1 MFENNKNLIEKLPS
15 GFRDIFPVE
24 AEERNSI
31 KSVVK
36 KEFELWGYGEVK
48 TPVVEFTKNI
58 STGVGK
64 NWKNKLINF
73 FDFDGS
79 LVSLRT
85 DMTVPIARFTGM
97 RIKKHQIPVRFCYF
111 ANSFRRSGLQK
122 GEKREYNQAG
132 LEFIGSNSY
141 MCDVE
146 TLLIIVNI
154 LNNLVNDNFLIGLGD
169 VGITEALYNWL
180 NLNDQGR
187 EYIRQNLISK
197 NYVSIREY
205 LFKID
210 NTKAEIFLNLIKP
223 EKDIEKIISILNE
236 INDINVTNS
245 FCNLETVYKM
255 LKELEISKYFMI
267 DLGILRDFDYYT
279 GLIFEAYSSNI
290 NSILGSGGRYDKLI
304 RKFGLDVPATG
315 FALDIDILH
324 KSMKESNL
332 SVFKNKLKLMICCE
346 SDDYIKLL
354 EYSEKIRKENV
365 ITEIMFDKLSDID
378 MFAKE
383 KKFDFTGIINDK
395 FEMIN
400 ITDLKNNKKA
410 SIKLEESIKYFK
422 NEADN

>member
-1 MFENNKNLIEKLPS
+1 MFENNNNLNEKLPT

-24 AEERNSI
+24 SEERNNI
-31 KSVVK
+31 RAVIK

-58 STGVGK
+58 SAGVGK

-97 RIKKHQIPVRFCYF
+97 RIKENQLPVRFCYF

-146 TLLIIVNI
+146 TLIIIVNI

-169 VGITEALYNWL
+169 VCITEALYSWL
-180 NLNDQGR
+180 NLNDEGR
-187 EYIRQNLISK
+187 EHIRENLINR
-197 NYVSIREY
+197 NYVAIKEY
-205 LFKID
+205 LSKID
-210 NTKAEIFLNLIKP
+210 RVKADIFLNLIKP
-223 EKDIEKIISILNE
+223 EKDIEKIILILK
-236 INDINVTNS
+236 DIKDSAVS
-245 FCNLETVYKM
+245 QSSLNLKKVYEV
-255 LKELEISKYFMI
+255 LKELDISRYFII

-290 NSILGSGGRYDKLI
+290 NAILGSGGRYDRLI
-304 RKFGLDVPATG
+304 GKFGLDAAATG

-332 SVFKNKLKLMICCE
+332 SVFDNKRRLILGCE
-346 SDDYIKLL
+346 SNDYVKLL
-354 EYSEKIRKENV
+354 KYSDKIRKENI
-365 ITEIMFDKLSDID
+365 ITEIMFDKSADID
-378 MFAKE
+378 TAAKT
-383 KKFDFTGIINDK
+383 KKFDFIGIINDK
-395 FEMIN
+395 FEMIC
-400 ITDLKNNKKA
+400 ITDLKNNK
-410 SIKLEESIKYFK
+410 INRINLEESIKYFK

>member
-1 MFENNKNLIEKLPS
+1 MFENNKNLNEKLPS

-24 AEERNSI
+24 AEERNNIRSSI
-31 KSVVK
+31 K
-36 KEFELWGYGEVK
+36 KEFELWGYGEIK

-58 STGVGK
+58 SAGVGK

-97 RIKKHQIPVRFCYF
+97 RIKKSQLPVRFCYF

-132 LEFIGSNSY
+132 LEFIGLNSY

-154 LNNLVNDNFLIGLGD
+154 LNNLVSDNFLIGLGD
-169 VGITEALYNWL
+169 VGITEALYSWF
-180 NLNDQGR
+180 NLNDQGK
-187 EYIRQNLISK
+187 EYIRHNLITK

-205 LFKID
+205 LVKID
-210 NTKAEIFLNLIKP
+210 NIKAEIFLNLIKP
-223 EKDIEKIISILNE
+223 EKDVEKIISILSE
-236 INDINVTNS
+236 INDTKVKRS
-245 FCNLETVYKM
+245 FHNLETVYKI
-255 LKELEISKYFMI
+255 LKELDISKYFII

-332 SVFKNKLKLMICCE
+332 PVFKNKLKLIIFCE
-346 SDDYIKLL
+346 SDNHLKLL
-354 EYSEKIRKENV
+354 KYCEKIRKENV
-365 ITEIMFDKLSDID
+365 ITEIMFEKILDID
-378 MFAKE
+378 TFAKE
-383 KKFDFTGIINDK
+383 KKFDFTGIINNK

-400 ITDLKNNKKA
+400 ITALKNNEK
-410 SIKLEESIKYFK
+410 SNIKIEESIKFFK
-422 NEADN
+422 NEANN

>member
-1 MFENNKNLIEKLPS
+1 MFENNNNLNEKLPS

-31 KSVVK
+31 RSVIK

-48 TPVVEFTKNI
+48 TPVVEFTGNI
-58 STGVGK
+58 SAGVGK

-73 FDFDGS
+73 LDFDGS

-97 RIKKHQIPVRFCYF
+97 RIKKNQLPVRFCYF
-111 ANSFRRSGLQK
+111 ANSFRKSGLQK

-141 MCDVE
+141 MSDVE

-154 LNNLVNDNFLIGLGD
+154 LINLVNDNFIIGLGD
-169 VGITEALYNWL
+169 VCINEALYSWL
-180 NLNDQGR
+180 NLNDVGR
-187 EYIRQNLISK
+187 EHIRKNLISK

-210 NTKAEIFLNLIKP
+210 STKGEIFLNLIKP
-223 EKDIEKIISILNE
+223 EKDIEKIFSILNE
-236 INDINVTNS
+236 INDIGVAQS
-245 FCNLETVYKM
+245 FYNLKVVYEM
-255 LKELEISKYFMI
+255 LKELDISKHFII

-290 NSILGSGGRYDKLI
+290 NSILGSGGRYDRLI
-304 RKFGLDVPATG
+304 RKFGLDAAATG

-324 KSMKESNL
+324 KSMKESNF
-332 SVFKNKLKLMICCE
+332 SIFNNKIKLMLCCE
-346 SDDYIKLL
+346 SDDYLKMLK
-354 EYSEKIRKENV
+354 YSEKIRKENV
-365 ITEIMFDKLSDID
+365 ITEIMFEKSDGID
-378 MFAKE
+378 MDVKG
-383 KKFDFTGIINDK
+383 KKFDFIGIINKK
-395 FEMIN
+395 FETISIN
-400 ITDLKNNKKA
+400 DLKNNKI
-410 SIKLEESIKYFK
+410 SSMNLEESIQYFK

>member
-1 MFENNKNLIEKLPS
+1 MFENNKNLNEKLPS

-31 KSVVK
+31 RSSIK
-36 KEFELWGYGEVK
+36 KEFELWGYGEIK

-58 STGVGK
+58 SAGVGK
-64 NWKNKLINF
+64 NWKNKLISF

-97 RIKKHQIPVRFCYF
+97 RLKKAQLPVRFCYF

-146 TLLIIVNI
+146 ALLIIINI
-154 LNNLVNDNFLIGLGD
+154 LNNMVPDNFLIGLGD
-169 VGITEALYNWL
+169 VGITEALYSWF
-180 NLNDQGR
+180 NLSDQGK
-187 EYIRQNLISK
+187 EHIRHNLITK

-210 NTKAEIFLNLIKP
+210 RVKAEVFLNLIKP
-223 EKDIEKIISILNE
+223 EKDVKKIISILNE
-236 INDINVTNS
+236 INDKKVTQS
-245 FCNLETVYKM
+245 LSNLKTVYGI
-255 LKELEISKYFMI
+255 LKELDISKYFII

-332 SVFKNKLKLMICCE
+332 PVFKNKLKLMISCE
-346 SDDYIKLL
+346 SDNHLKLL

-365 ITEIMFDKLSDID
+365 ITEIMFEKILDID

-383 KKFDFTGIINDK
+383 KKFDFTGIINNK
-395 FEMIN
+395 FEMIS
-400 ITDLKNNKKA
+400 ITDLKNNEK
-410 SIKLEESIKYFK
+410 SNIKIEESIKYFK
-422 NEADN
+422 NEANN

>member
-1 MFENNKNLIEKLPS
+1 MFENNKNLNEKLPS

-31 KSVVK
+31 RSSIK
-36 KEFELWGYGEVK
+36 KEFEIWGYGEIK

-64 NWKNKLINF
+64 NWKDKLISF
-73 FDFDGS
+73 FDLDGS

-97 RIKKHQIPVRFCYF
+97 RIKRDQMPVRYCYF
-111 ANSFRRSGLQK
+111 ANSFRRSGQQK

-132 LEFIGSNSY
+132 LEFIGSDSY

-146 TLLIIVNI
+146 ALLIIINI
-154 LNNLVNDNFLIGLGD
+154 LNNMVPGNFLIGLGD
-169 VGITEALYNWL
+169 VGIIEALYSWL
-180 NLNDQGR
+180 DLTDKGR
-187 EYIRQNLISK
+187 EYLRYNLITK
-197 NYVSIREY
+197 NYVAIREY

-210 NTKAEIFLNLIKP
+210 KIKAKIFLDLIKP
-223 EKDIEKIISILNE
+223 EKEIEKITSILKE
-236 INDINVTNS
+236 INDKKVSKS
-245 FCNLETVYKM
+245 FSNLETVYGI
-255 LKELEISKYFMI
+255 LRELDRSKYFII

-332 SVFKNKLKLMICCE
+332 PVFKNKLKLMLYCE
-346 SDDYIKLL
+346 NDNYARLL
-354 EYSEKIRKENV
+354 KYSEKVREENV
-365 ITEIMFDKLSDID
+365 IVEIMFEKRSDID
-378 MFAKE
+378 SLAKE
-383 KKFDFTGIINDK
+383 KKFDFTGIIDNK
-395 FEMIN
+395 FEMLNITVLKSNKKIN
-400 ITDLKNNKKA
+400 IK
-410 SIKLEESIKYFK
+410 IEESIKYFK
-422 NEADN
+422 NEANN

>member
-1 MFENNKNLIEKLPS
+1 MFENNKNLNEKLPS

-24 AEERNSI
+24 SEERNCI

-36 KEFELWGYGEVK
+36 KEFELWGYGELK

-64 NWKNKLINF
+64 NWKDKLINF

-97 RIKKHQIPVRFCYF
+97 RIKKHQLPIRFCYF

-122 GEKREYNQAG
+122 GEKREYSQAG

-146 TLLIIVNI
+146 TLLIIANI
-154 LNNLVNDNFLIGLGD
+154 LNNLVGDNFVIGLGD
-169 VGITEALYNWL
+169 VGITEALYVWL
-180 NLNDQGR
+180 NLDEQGK
-187 EYIRQNLISK
+187 EFIRQNLINK

-210 NTKAEIFLNLIKP
+210 ANKAEIFLNLIKP
-223 EKDIEKIISILNE
+223 EKDIKKIISILKG
-236 INDINVTNS
+236 INNTNVVNS

-255 LKELEISKYFMI
+255 LKELEINKYFII

-304 RKFGLDVPATG
+304 KKFGLDVPATG

-324 KSMKESNL
+324 KSMKESDIPA
-332 SVFKNKLKLMICCE
+332 FKNKLKLMIFCE
-346 SDDYIKLL
+346 SDDYLELL
-354 EYSEKIRKENV
+354 KYSEKIRKENV
-365 ITEIMFDKLSDID
+365 ITEIMFEKLSDID

-395 FEMIN
+395 FDKII
-400 ITDLKNNKKA
+400 ITDLKNNKKN
-410 SIKLEESIKYFK
+410 SISLEESIKYFK
-422 NEADN
+422 ND

>member
-1 MFENNKNLIEKLPS
+1 MFENNNNLNEKLPT

-24 AEERNSI
+24 SEERNNI
-31 KSVVK
+31 RAVIK

-58 STGVGK
+58 SAGVGK

-97 RIKKHQIPVRFCYF
+97 RIKENQLPVRFCYF

-132 LEFIGSNSY
+132 LEFIGSDSY

-146 TLLIIVNI
+146 TLNIIVNI

-169 VGITEALYNWL
+169 ACITEALYSWL
-180 NLNDQGR
+180 AINDEGR
-187 EYIRQNLISK
+187 EHIRENLISR
-197 NYVSIREY
+197 NYVAIREY

-210 NTKAEIFLNLIKP
+210 RDKADIFLNLIKP
-223 EKDIEKIISILNE
+223 EKDIEKIVLILN
-236 INDINVTNS
+236 DIKDIAVSQS
-245 FCNLETVYKM
+245 FLNLKTVYEM
-255 LKELEISKYFMI
+255 LKELDISRHFII

-290 NSILGSGGRYDKLI
+290 NAILGSGGRYDRLI
-304 RKFGLDVPATG
+304 RKFGLDAAATG

-332 SVFKNKLKLMICCE
+332 SLFNNKIRLILKSE
-346 SDDYIKLL
+346 SDDYVKLL
-354 EYSEKIRKENV
+354 KYSEKIRKENV
-365 ITEIMFDKLSDID
+365 ITEIMFDKSADID
-378 MFAKE
+378 VAAKG
-383 KKFDFTGIINDK
+383 KKFDFMGIINDK
-395 FEMIN
+395 FEMIS
-400 ITDLKNNKKA
+400 ITDLKNNKINK
-410 SIKLEESIKYFK
+410 INLEESIKYFK

>member
-1 MFENNKNLIEKLPS
+1 MFENNKNLDEKLPS

-24 AEERNSI
+24 AEERNCIRSSI
-31 KSVVK
+31 K
-36 KEFELWGYGEVK
+36 KEFELWGYGEIK

-58 STGVGK
+58 SAGVGK
-64 NWKNKLINF
+64 NWKNRLINF

-97 RIKKHQIPVRFCYF
+97 RIKKSQLPVRFCYF

-154 LNNLVNDNFLIGLGD
+154 LNNLVSDNFLIGLGD
-169 VGITEALYNWL
+169 VGITEALYSWF
-180 NLNDQGR
+180 NLNDQDK
-187 EYIRQNLISK
+187 EYIRHNLITK

-210 NTKAEIFLNLIKP
+210 NIKAEIFLNLIKP
-223 EKDIEKIISILNE
+223 EKNVKKIISILNE
-236 INDINVTNS
+236 INDAKVTHS
-245 FCNLETVYKM
+245 FNNLETVYKI
-255 LKELEISKYFMI
+255 LKELNISKYFII

-332 SVFKNKLKLMICCE
+332 PVFKNKLKLMISCE
-346 SDDYIKLL
+346 SDNHLKLL

-365 ITEIMFDKLSDID
+365 ITEIMFEKILDID

-383 KKFDFTGIINDK
+383 KKFDFTGIINNK
-395 FEMIN
+395 FEMIS
-400 ITDLKNNKKA
+400 ITDLKNDEKSN
-410 SIKLEESIKYFK
+410 IKIEESIKYFK
-422 NEADN
+422 NEANN

>member
-1 MFENNKNLIEKLPS
+1 MFEKNKNFNEKLPS

-24 AEERNSI
+24 AEERNNIRSSI
-31 KSVVK
+31 KQ
-36 KEFELWGYGEVK
+36 EFELWGYGEIK

-58 STGVGK
+58 SEGVGK
-64 NWKNKLINF
+64 NWKDKLINF

-97 RIKKHQIPVRFCYF
+97 RIKKSQLPVRFCYF

-132 LEFIGSNSY
+132 LEFIGSDSNL
-141 MCDVE
+141 CDVE

-154 LNNLVNDNFLIGLGD
+154 LNRLVPENFLIGLGD
-169 VGITEALYNWL
+169 VSITEALYNWF
-180 NLNDQGR
+180 NLNDQGK
-187 EYIRQNLISK
+187 ELIRHNLITK

-210 NTKAEIFLNLIKP
+210 RVKAEIFLRLIKP
-223 EKDIEKIISILNE
+223 EKNIKKIISILNE
-236 INDINVTNS
+236 INDTKVTKS
-245 FCNLETVYKM
+245 FYNLENVYKI
-255 LKELEISKYFMI
+255 LIELDINKYFII

-290 NSILGSGGRYDKLI
+290 NSILGSGGRYDRLI

-324 KSMKESNL
+324 KSMKESNIPL
-332 SVFKNKLKLMICCE
+332 FKNKHKLMVYCE
-346 SDDYIKLL
+346 SGNHIRLL
-354 EYSEKIRKENV
+354 EYSEIVRKENV
-365 ITEIMFDKLSDID
+365 IVEILFEKIPDID
-378 MFAKE
+378 LFAKE
-383 KKFDFTGIINDK
+383 KKFDFTGIIDDK

-400 ITDLKNNKKA
+400 VTDLKYNRK
-410 SIKLEESIKYFK
+410 SIIKIKDSVKYFK